1 MTTKSI
7 KEIEFVASTGFVIQ
21 NGDWIP
27 IALATCYDTLSQI
40 NMIDSSMVPDI
51 LPEGWTWIH
60 TAGRVI
66 GAGATTTRTRGEIVI
81 NAFRLTRHGETFP
94 LRCTVLDLPRGAQL
108 VIGAGKMMTQKTGI
122 TVDLPRFRTYA
133 HDYNEVVRM
142 DWLPRVINRL
152 KSSSIDILSICGG
165 LEPQISTLEELG
177 FTVKTCY
184 SIENN
189 STARSIASCI
199 HRNISYLPEK
209 NVIWTQLDSI
219 PDKTFYAVFCSPPYR
234 RRKGSNQYYIEDNPE
249 MESALDIASHVLG
262 LDPQTN
268 IYFEV
273 PSKEAADRVSTRL
286 MTTSILSND
295 IDTVSPMIQERWICT
310 HNIQQ
315 SSSMTVTDP
324 STVLD
329 NGWHPKAYPL
339 RNMRPTSNKGPT
351 LIQEYTGIERDAT
364 PDERDRMRGVKAGY
378 TEAFGLFPTDTETR
392 NHGNFNM
399 FSADVLWAVCRQWD
413 SSSYDTIPHS
423 LMTMSDIYAADPAKL
438 ELYYMNMGEGK
449 DRYEAILKH
458 LFEYAAT
465 YGETNPDG
473 TLIMPK
479 LVLVPEAHQ
488 TVPHQIADYADVPPK
503 LAVAAEYKVDQMI
516 RDGTHKRVNYHAEY
530 WISRL
535 FFQAKGKK
543 VTAETDGNHYKA
555 GDEIE
560 AVRPL
565 SDQRPVNAAM
575 AKALPPQ
582 WGEHSPDRFTDK
594 DRIPVESTYFK
605 GHDGKDAYHAV
616 LIAEESRKYCVMM
629 CRLFG
634 DDLVILMALC
644 GTQGLAPMG
653 TFYPVWVRGGY
664 CFFFGL
670 AWMQW
675 WIQHVDDGLAHGPD
689 EARCQLRWELMVA
702 SQHVMGITASKKQA
716 YSVDTF
722 ANHVGLR
729 FSQNGIQ
736 ISDEVVET
744 IIEVLQQRPKGLKE
758 AQRLRGVIMSSS
770 TAFHFEP
777 DEKLTFSQIMEPI
790 NAAITLA
797 QTNQTRFVWTEECN
811 ESVKAIQTRFK
822 NQPRRSSD
830 PKWVCSDDRC
840 LVGQADADPKS
851 ISWHLISVAK
861 ADASTVTPADLM
873 NPELAVLLQVCPK
886 VLSTSQR
893 KWHIFELE
901 MFAQVHGIRKCG
913 KFINES
919 LAPYHDSK
927 TPKYAWCSDSQI
939 TLGRIPALTIP
950 DCKLDYLSAK
960 HQRFLG
966 WADET
971 QITRYWPS
979 TRLHAP
985 DADNN
990 LADALAR
997 MSHQIWM
1004 RMPETT
1010 AIEAPDQEDETIDD
1024 STGRT
1029 RAALPVS
1036 IYTYDR
1042 EDTSQSTIDPE
1053 TIAYGMPLDLPSGRT
1068 SYTPILS
1075 TSEWRLIEQAYTNQS
1090 EQYNGVMIS
1099 DMFNVIHDVDSTCS
1113 NATSGRVK
1121 KWKDQLFFSIKI
1133 KPCDDG
1139 PPPRVI
1145 YTLSTCTRDADP
1157 SVPKTEPS
1165 LVLYIPPGVP
1175 VRISHLLPNEQP
1187 FVSGE
1192 QDWQQWHLRE
1202 DFIWIAH
1209 NAQTPHTPL
1218 HETIRK
1224 IKAQVW
1230 WPGLET
1236 QVRRWYDSCS
1246 LCLPHRKGLA
1256 VIGMGLQNS
1265 IRFKVVAMDDKILSP
1280 EVQAAT
1286 GYSSILCFHEYA
1298 TGTMVYA
1305 PRRTK
1310 LAREVYMLLYTRWV
1324 SYYGVMQTLISD
1336 LDPAYV
1342 GRVAKMICKTLGIEN
1357 KIECA
1362 LSNHVS
1368 HVEAKINYLSQV
1380 IDAAEAKGSLQNADQ
1395 LLCYV
1400 AQAQIRANQLTRTDN
1415 ATAFERC
1422 HGVRPTT
1429 VADIQDANKMTLHQ
1443 IQQAIHGM
1451 DSNDADFIR
1460 MIQDRCNEII
1470 AHHNVE
1476 ADSRSRYN
1484 MANRL
1489 SHNANAN
1496 RTDYGFTIGQPVSWG
1511 DLPYTISEYGD
1522 TPVNVQIVDGH
1533 GATKWV
1539 LAEELRPLAAERMEN
1554 TLPFSQDIQVTDL
1567 VFYCDDQEAQGDII
1581 AGIVKTIDE
1590 SPTDDATIEV
1600 HVHQPKQGAKTWL
1613 PLWKDPD
1620 NENKNVRKKRCPDG
1634 YEPYTQNIRMS
1645 QIITT
1650 GSFSGPGYALT
1661 DSTIYHL
1668 ASLNIDSRPNG

>member
-1 MTTKSI
+1 M
-7 KEIEFVASTGFVIQ
+7 
-21 NGDWIP
+21 
-27 IALATCYDTLSQI
+27 DTLSQI
-40 NMIDSSMVPDI
+40 NMIDTSIVPEV
-51 LPEGWTWIH
+51 LPEGWRWIR
-60 TAGRVI
+60 APGKVV
-66 GAGATTTRTRGEIVI
+66 GAGATSTKTRGEII
-81 NAFRLTRHGETFP
+81 IEAYRFTRHGDTFP
-94 LRCTVLDLPRGAQL
+94 LRCTVLNLPRNAQL
-108 VIGAGKMMTQKTGI
+108 VIGAGKMMTQDTGI
-122 TVDLPRFRTYA
+122 SVDLPRFRSYA
-133 HDYNEVVRM
+133 HDHNETIRM
-142 DWLPRVINRL
+142 DWLPRVVKRL
-152 KSSSIDILSICGG
+152 KSPTIDILSICGG
-165 LEPQISTLEELG
+165 LETQITVLEELG
-177 FTVKTCY
+177 YPIGTCY

-189 STARSIASCI
+189 STVRAIATRI
-199 HRNISYLPEK
+199 HRNIQYLPEK
-209 NVIWTQLDSI
+209 DVVWTQPDAI
-219 PDKTFYAVFCSPPYR
+219 PDKTFYAVFCSPPFKQK
-234 RRKGSNQYYIEDNPE
+234 KGTNAYSIEDNPE
-249 MESALDIASHVLG
+249 MEASLDIVAHVLTI
-262 LDPQTN
+262 DPRTN

-273 PSKEAADRVSTRL
+273 PTKEAADRVTEKLSTTAVL
-286 MTTSILSND
+286 SSSIDTTSPI
-295 IDTVSPMIQERWICT
+295 IHERWICT
-310 HNIQQ
+310 NNAPQI
-315 SSSMTVTDP
+315 SSPTIADS
-324 STVLD
+324 STILD
-329 NGWHPKAYPL
+329 SGWHPKSHPL
-339 RNMRPTSNKGPT
+339 RNMRLDANKGPI
-351 LIQEYTGIERDAT
+351 LIQEYTNIERAAT
-364 PDERDRMRGVKAGY
+364 PNERDRMKGMKAGY
-378 TEAFGLFPTDTETR
+378 SEAFGLYSITTETR
-392 NHGNFNM
+392 NNGNFNM
-399 FSADVLWAVCRQWD
+399 FSADTLWSVCRQWEATG
-413 SSSYDTIPHS
+413 YDNVPHS
-423 LMTMSDIYAADPAKL
+423 LMTMSDIYAADPLKL
-438 ELYYMNMGEGK
+438 ELYYMNMGQGK
-449 DRYEAILKH
+449 DRYKAILKH
-458 LFEYAAT
+458 LYEYAAT
-465 YGETNPDG
+465 YGKTNPDG
-473 TLIMPK
+473 TLVMPE

-503 LAVAAEYKVDQMI
+503 LAVAAEHKIDQMI
-516 RDGTHKRVNYHAEY
+516 RDGTHKLVDYHSEY

-543 VTAETDGNHYKA
+543 VTAETNGDHYEI

-565 SDQRPVNAAM
+565 SDQRPVNTAM

-594 DRIPVESTYFK
+594 DHIPAESSHFK

-616 LIAEESRKYCVMM
+616 LIAEQSRKYCVMM

-634 DDLVILMALC
+634 SKLIILMALC

-670 AWMQW
+670 AWTRW

-702 SQHVMGITASKKQA
+702 SQQVMGITSSKKQT
-716 YSVDTF
+716 YNVDTY

-777 DEKLTFSQIMEPI
+777 DEKLKFSQIMEPI
-790 NAAITLA
+790 NTAITTA
-797 QTNQTRFVWTEECN
+797 QTNQTRFVWSEECD
-811 ESVKAIQTRFK
+811 ESVKLIQTRFK

-830 PKWVCSDDRC
+830 PKWVCSETRC

-861 ADASTVTPADLM
+861 KDASTVTPADLM
-873 NPELAVLLQVCPK
+873 NPDLAVLLQVCPK

-950 DCKLDYLSAK
+950 DCKMDYLSAK

-997 MSHQIWM
+997 MSYQIWR

-1010 AIEAPDQEDETIDD
+1010 AIEAPDQEDRIDD
-1024 STGRT
+1024 NDEGRT

-1042 EDTSQSTIDPE
+1042 GTTSQTPIDHE
-1053 TIAYGMPLDLPSGRT
+1053 AIANGMPMNLPSGRT

-1075 TSEWRLIEQAYTNQS
+1075 TTEWRMIEQAYTNHT

-1099 DMFNVIHDVDSTCS
+1099 DMFNVIHDVDEPCST
-1113 NATSGRVK
+1113 ATSGRIK
-1121 KWKDQLFFSIKI
+1121 KWKNQLFFGISI

-1139 PPPRVI
+1139 PSPKVI

-1175 VRISHLLPNEQP
+1175 VRISHLQPNDQP
-1187 FVSGE
+1187 FSSGE
-1192 QDWQQWHLRE
+1192 QEWQQWYLRE

-1224 IKAQVW
+1224 VKTQAW

-1236 QVRRWYDSCS
+1236 QIRRWYDSCS

-1256 VIGMGLQNS
+1256 VIGMGIQNS
-1265 IRFKVVAMDDKILSP
+1265 IRFRVVAIDDKILSP
-1280 EVQAAT
+1280 EVQTAT

-1305 PRRTK
+1305 PRRTR

-1362 LSNHVS
+1362 LGNHVS
-1368 HVEAKINYLSQV
+1368 HVETKINYLSQV
-1380 IDAAEAKGSLQNADQ
+1380 IDAAEAKGSLHNADQ

-1400 AQAQIRANQLTRTDN
+1400 AQAQIRANQMTRTDN

-1422 HGVRPTT
+1422 HGIRPTT
-1429 VADIQDANKMTLHQ
+1429 VADIQDANKMTLNQ

-1460 MIQDRCNEII
+1460 MIHDRCDEII
-1470 AHHNVE
+1470 AHHNIE

-1496 RTDYGFTIGQPVSWG
+1496 GTDYGFEIGQPVSWG
-1511 DLPYTISEYGD
+1511 DLPYTISEYGS
-1522 TPVNVQIVDGH
+1522 TPVNVQIEDKNGV
-1533 GATKWV
+1533 TKWV

-1554 TLPFSQDIQVTDL
+1554 MLPFSQDIRVTDL
-1567 VFYCDDQEAQGDII
+1567 VFYSEDQDLI
-1581 AGIVKTIDE
+1581 AGIVKNIDE
-1590 SPTDDATIEV
+1590 SSTDDPVVRV
-1600 HVHQPKQGAKTWL
+1600 HVHQPKQGVKTWL
-1613 PLWKDPD
+1613 PLWKDPND
-1620 NENKNVRKKRCPDG
+1620 TGKYIRRKRCPNG
-1634 YEPYTQNIRMS
+1634 CEPYTQDIKMS
-1645 QIITT
+1645 QIVTI
-1650 GSFSGPGYALT
+1650 GSFSGPGYVLT

-1668 ASLNIDSRPNG
+1668 ASLNVNLRSNG